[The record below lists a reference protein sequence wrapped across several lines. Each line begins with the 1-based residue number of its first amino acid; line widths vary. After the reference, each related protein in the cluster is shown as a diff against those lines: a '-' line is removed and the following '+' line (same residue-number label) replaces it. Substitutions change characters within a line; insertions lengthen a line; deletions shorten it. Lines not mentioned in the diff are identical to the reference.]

1 MNTKNYPIYHKQINL
16 ERFTEVEAP
25 RDRRKVLA
33 IGVSESGHLAMNER
47 FLSMIHCFNMKMMI
61 SDDKKMLLLSET
73 EDGKYVFPKS
83 GRIKDIEFVK
93 SLCEAGF
100 AVPCRY
106 IISYSEE
113 LQLWVGEY
121 TDVLNGGK
129 QSLEYSVG
137 KMMGSG
143 KNRRKKNGK

>member
-1 MNTKNYPIYHKQINL
+1 M

-47 FLSMIHCFNMKMMI
+47 FLSMIHCFNMKLMI
-61 SDDKKMLLLSET
+61 SDDKKTILLSET
-73 EDGKYVFPKS
+73 DDGKYAFPKS
-83 GRIKDIEFVK
+83 GRIKDVEFVR
-93 SLCEAGF
+93 SLCDEGR
-100 AVPCRY
+100 AVRWRY
-106 IISYSEE
+106 IIGCSEE
-113 LQLWVGEY
+113 LQIGVGEY
-121 TDVLNGGK
+121 TDVLSGGK

-137 KMMGSG
+137 KMMGNG

>member
-1 MNTKNYPIYHKQINL
+1 MNTNNYPIYHKQIDL

-47 FLSMIHCFNMKMMI
+47 FLSMIRCFKMKMMI
-61 SDDKKMLLLSET
+61 SDDRKMILLNET
-73 EDGKYVFPKS
+73 EDGQYVFPKS
-83 GRIKDIEFVK
+83 GRIKDVEFVK
-93 SLCEAGF
+93 SIYDAGL

-113 LQLWVGEY
+113 QQLWVGEY
-121 TDVLNGGK
+121 TDVLSGGK

-137 KMMGSG
+137 KMMGSVN
-143 KNRRKKNGK
+143 NRRKKNGK